1 MDWLGGNVEGEGMKA
16 NVGKGVA
23 GFTESQPRKSG
34 SYSEWRRVQQGV
46 AVKPQLI
53 VAEDCL
59 LLSSDSRCS
68 GKTSNNLRLRKGFV
82 NIEFGVMA
90 GDGLVGRK
98 CRRREDDSECGKG
111 GGRFH
116 RVAA

>member
-1 MDWLGGNVEGEGMKA
+1 MKA

-23 GFTESQPRKSG
+23 GFTESQPGKSW

-68 GKTSNNLRLRKGFV
+68 GKTSNNLRLRKG
-82 NIEFGVMA
+82 
-90 GDGLVGRK
+90 
-98 CRRREDDSECGKG
+98 SSG
-111 GGRFH
+111 GGWIGWVW
-116 RVAA
+116 RVGWKRKVGEGWVEFWISKGK